1 MKKMFVLWGALAL
14 LTAACSNE
22 ESQEVSFSPLVLT
35 AQQEGGE
42 ATRTSLSGKEVH
54 WSAGDKVAAFVSNVA
69 HTSTATEILS
79 PKSARFTF
87 SDLAADA
94 AVQYAV
100 YPASA
105 AVGLVG
111 DAITV
116 TVPTEQTAVA
126 GSFAEGSAVA
136 IAKGGSSTLGFKNV
150 CGFLAFT
157 INADG
162 VQSVHIYA
170 NEKMTGTAN
179 VIWNN
184 GNPTVSAFG
193 TFAYTGVKLT
203 GPFTKGATYYAAV
216 FPGSYTGLTLKLT
229 HSNGYVST
237 YTNSNKLTISRKDN
251 VVIARNLVL
260 RTPVSGT
267 WFEKDPATIGS
278 DVPVIIVGK
287 VGNDYR
293 LISNANT
300 HTDTGDVSPSAATT
314 ATVSGSTVT
323 DVDAEFKWN
332 LSTTDS
338 KFTFYPAGVNKRWLN
353 CQATSESASQTCM
366 AVDNESY
373 FKRRFFIWDATGHL
387 VTSDGYD
394 ARYLSY
400 NNDLWCGE
408 TFPTSA
414 SYPAA
419 VFSFYVQV
427 PSETGSDNQG
437 GGNTPPSGGG
447 NEND

>member
-35 AQQEGGE
+35 ALQEGE
-42 ATRTSLSGKEVH
+42 ATRTSLSGTEVH

-69 HTSTATEILS
+69 HTSTATDIVS
-79 PKSARFTF
+79 AKSARFTF

-94 AVQYAV
+94 VVQYAV
-100 YPASA
+100 YPAA
-105 AVGLVG
+105 AAERLVG
-111 DAITV
+111 ESVVTV

-157 INADG
+157 IDADG

-170 NEKMTGTAN
+170 NEKMTGTAEVN
-179 VIWNN
+179 WND

-193 TFAYTGVKLT
+193 TFAYTGVKLK

-229 HSNGYVST
+229 HSDGYVST
-237 YTNSNKLTISRKDN
+237 YTNSNTLTINRKDN
-251 VVIARNLVL
+251 VVIAKDLSL
-260 RTPVSGT
+260 RTPTKGT
-267 WFEKDPATIGS
+267 WFEKAPATIGS

-287 VGNDYR
+287 VGGSYR
-293 LISNANT
+293 LISNADT
-300 HTDTGDVSPSAATT
+300 HTDTGDASPSAATT

-323 DVDAEFKWN
+323 TNVADGFKWN
-332 LSTTDS
+332 LLTTDG
-338 KFTFYPAGVNKRWLN
+338 KFTLYPAGVNTRWLN
-353 CQATSESASQTCM
+353 CQTDHESASQTCM
-366 AVDNESY
+366 AVSDESY

-387 VTSDGYD
+387 VTSDRYD

-408 TFPTSA
+408 TFPA
-414 SYPAA
+414 STDYPAA
-419 VFSFYVQV
+419 VFSFYVKV
-427 PSETGSDNQG
+427 P
-437 GGNTPPSGGG
+437 
-447 NEND
+447 

>member
-1 MKKMFVLWGALAL
+1 MKKMFVLWGVLAL
-14 LTAACSNE
+14 LAAACSNE
-22 ESQEVSFSPLVLT
+22 ESQKASYSPLVLT

-42 ATRTSLSGKEVH
+42 ATRTSLSGTEVH
-54 WSAGDKVAAFVSNVA
+54 WSAGDNVAAFVSNVA

-79 PKSARFTF
+79 AKSARFTF

-94 AVQYAV
+94 VVQYAV
-100 YPASA
+100 YPAA
-105 AVGLVG
+105 AAERLVG
-111 DAITV
+111 ESVVTV

-170 NEKMTGTAN
+170 NEKMTGTAEVN
-179 VIWNN
+179 WNS

-203 GPFTKGATYYAAV
+203 GPFTKGETYYAAV
-216 FPGSYTGLTLKLT
+216 FPGNYTGLTLKLT
-229 HSNGYVST
+229 HSDGYVST
-237 YTNSNKLTISRKDN
+237 YTNSNTLTISRKDN
-251 VVIARNLVL
+251 VVIAKALSL
-260 RTPVSGT
+260 RTPTSGT
-267 WFEKDPATIGS
+267 WFEKAPATIGS

-287 VGNDYR
+287 VGGSYR
-293 LISNANT
+293 LISNA
-300 HTDTGDVSPSAATT
+300 DTGDSSPSAATT

-323 DVDAEFKWN
+323 DVTDGFKWN
-332 LSTTDS
+332 LSTTDG
-338 KFTFYPAGVNKRWLN
+338 KFTLYPAGNNERWLH
-353 CQATSESASQTCM
+353 CHTTKESGSQTCM
-366 AVDNESY
+366 AVYNDND
-373 FKRRFFIWDATGHL
+373 FDRRFFIWDATGHL

-408 TFPTSA
+408 TFPTSGD
-414 SYPAA
+414 YPAA
-419 VFSFYVQV
+419 VFSFYVEV
-427 PSETGSDNQG
+427 P
-437 GGNTPPSGGG
+437 
-447 NEND
+447 

>member
-42 ATRTSLSGKEVH
+42 ATRTSLSGTEVH
-54 WSAGDKVAAFVSNVA
+54 WSAGDNVAAFVSNVA

-79 PKSARFTF
+79 AKSARFTF

-94 AVQYAV
+94 VVQYAV

-111 DAITV
+111 ESVVTV

-136 IAKGGSSTLGFKNV
+136 IAKGGSSPLGFKNV

-170 NEKMTGTAN
+170 NEKMTGTADVN
-179 VIWNN
+179 WNS
-184 GNPTVSAFG
+184 GNPTVDAFKN
-193 TFAYTGVKLT
+193 FAYTGIKLT
-203 GPFTKGATYYAAV
+203 GPFTKGAIYYAAV
-216 FPGSYTGLTLKLT
+216 FPGTYTGLTLKLT
-229 HSNGYVST
+229 HSDGYVST
-237 YTNSNKLTISRKDN
+237 YTNSNTLTISRKDN
-251 VVIARNLVL
+251 VVIAKDLSL
-260 RTPVSGT
+260 RTPASGT
-267 WFEKDPATIGS
+267 WFEKAPATIGS
-278 DVPVIIVGK
+278 DVPVIVVGK

-293 LISNANT
+293 LISNA
-300 HTDTGDVSPSAATT
+300 DTGELSSPSAANT

-323 DVDAEFKWN
+323 DVADDFKWN
-332 LSTTDS
+332 LSTTDG
-338 KFTFYPAGVNKRWLN
+338 KFTLYPAGVNTRWLN
-353 CQATSESASQTCM
+353 CQTITESASQTCM
-366 AVDNESY
+366 AVSNYSN
-373 FKRRFFIWDATGHL
+373 FNRRFFIWDAAGHL
-387 VTSDGYD
+387 VTSDGYKD
-394 ARYLSY
+394 RYLSY
-400 NNDLWCGE
+400 KDGLWCGE
-408 TFPTSA
+408 TFPTSTD
-414 SYPAA
+414 YPAA
-419 VFSFYVQV
+419 VFSFYVKV
-427 PSETGSDNQG
+427 P
-437 GGNTPPSGGG
+437 
-447 NEND
+447 

>member
-35 AQQEGGE
+35 ALQEGGE
-42 ATRTSLSGKEVH
+42 TTRTSLSGTKGTEVH
-54 WSAGDKVAAFVSNVA
+54 WSAGDNVAAFVSNEA
-69 HTSTATEILS
+69 HTSTATDIVS
-79 PKSARFTF
+79 AKSARFTF

-100 YPASA
+100 YPAAA
-105 AVGLVG
+105 AVGLAG

-170 NEKMTGTAN
+170 NEKMTGTADVN
-179 VIWNN
+179 WSS
-184 GNPTVSAFG
+184 GNPTVKTFK

-203 GPFTKGATYYAAV
+203 GPFTKGATYYASV
-216 FPGSYTGLTLKLT
+216 FPGTYTGLTLKLT

-237 YTNSNKLTISRKDN
+237 YTNSNPLTVSRKDN

-260 RTPVSGT
+260 RTPVKGT
-267 WFEKDPATIGS
+267 WFEKAPATIGS
-278 DVPVIIVGK
+278 GVPVIIVGK
-287 VGNDYR
+287 VGGSYR
-293 LISNANT
+293 LISNA
-300 HTDTGDVSPSAATT
+300 DTGDSSSPSAATT

-323 DVDAEFKWN
+323 NVAAEFKWN
-332 LSTTDS
+332 LSITDG
-338 KFTFYPAGVNKRWLN
+338 KFTFYPNGVNTRWLN
-353 CQATSESASQTCM
+353 CQTTSGSDSQTCM
-366 AVDNESY
+366 GVSDESY
-373 FKRRFFIWDATGHL
+373 FNRRFFIWDAAGHL

-400 NNDLWCGE
+400 SNGLWCGE
-408 TFPTSA
+408 TFPA
-414 SYPAA
+414 SGDYPAA
-419 VFSFYVQV
+419 VFSFYVKA
-427 PSETGSDNQG
+427 P
-437 GGNTPPSGGG
+437 
-447 NEND
+447 

>member
-42 ATRTSLSGKEVH
+42 ATRTSLHTTEVH
-54 WSAGDKVAAFVSNVA
+54 WSAGDNVAAFVSNVA

-79 PKSARFTF
+79 AKSARFTF

-94 AVQYAV
+94 VVQYAV

-111 DAITV
+111 ESVVTV

-170 NEKMTGTAN
+170 NEKMTGTADVN
-179 VIWNN
+179 WNS
-184 GNPTVSAFG
+184 GNPTVDAFKN
-193 TFAYTGVKLT
+193 FAYTGVKLT

-216 FPGSYTGLTLKLT
+216 FPGNYTGLTLKLT
-229 HSNGYVST
+229 HSDGYVSS
-237 YTNSNKLTISRKDN
+237 YTNSNTLTISRKDN
-251 VVIARNLVL
+251 VVIAKNLSL
-260 RTPVSGT
+260 RTPASGT
-267 WFEKDPATIGS
+267 WFEKAPATIGS
-278 DVPVIIVGK
+278 DVPIIVVGK

-293 LISNANT
+293 LISNA
-300 HTDTGDVSPSAATT
+300 DTGDSSPSAATT

-323 DVDAEFKWN
+323 DVTNGFKWN
-332 LSTTDS
+332 LSTTDG
-338 KFTFYPAGVNKRWLN
+338 KFTLYPAGVNTRWLN
-353 CQATSESASQTCM
+353 CQTIKESGSQTCM
-366 AVDNESY
+366 SVSDDSNDSY
-373 FKRRFFIWDATGHL
+373 FDRRFFIWDATGHL
-387 VTSDGYD
+387 VTSDGYRG
-394 ARYLSY
+394 RYLSY
-400 NNDLWCGE
+400 KDGLWCGE
-408 TFPTSA
+408 TFPA
-414 SYPAA
+414 SGDYPAA
-419 VFSFYVQV
+419 VFSFYVKV
-427 PSETGSDNQG
+427 P
-437 GGNTPPSGGG
+437 
-447 NEND
+447 

>member
-35 AQQEGGE
+35 ALQEGGE
-42 ATRTSLSGKEVH
+42 ATRTSLSGTEVH
-54 WSAGDKVAAFVSNVA
+54 WSAGDNVAAFVSNVA

-79 PKSARFTF
+79 AKSARFTF

-94 AVQYAV
+94 VVQYAV
-100 YPASA
+100 YPAA
-105 AVGLVG
+105 AAERLVG
-111 DAITV
+111 ESVVTV

-170 NEKMTGTAN
+170 NEKMTGTAEVN
-179 VIWNN
+179 WNS
-184 GNPTVSAFG
+184 GDPTVSAFG

-216 FPGSYTGLTLKLT
+216 FPGTYTGLTLKLT
-229 HSNGYVST
+229 HSDGYVST
-237 YTNSNKLTISRKDN
+237 YTNSKTLTISRKDN
-251 VVIARNLVL
+251 VVIARDLSL

-267 WFEKDPATIGS
+267 WFEKAPATIGP

-287 VGNDYR
+287 VGGSYR
-293 LISNANT
+293 LISNA
-300 HTDTGDVSPSAATT
+300 DTGDSSPSAATT

-332 LSTTDS
+332 LSTTDG
-338 KFTFYPAGVNKRWLN
+338 KFTLYPNGVNTRWLN
-353 CQATSESASQTCM
+353 CQTISGEGSQTCM
-366 AVDNESY
+366 AVDSNPN
-373 FKRRFFIWDATGHL
+373 RRFFIWDATGHL
-387 VTSDGYD
+387 VVTSDSYRD
-394 ARYLSY
+394 RYLSY
-400 NNDLWCGE
+400 RNGLWCGE
-408 TFPTSA
+408 TFPA
-414 SYPAA
+414 SDVYPAA
-419 VFSFYVQV
+419 VFSFYVKV
-427 PSETGSDNQG
+427 P
-437 GGNTPPSGGG
+437 
-447 NEND
+447 

>member
-42 ATRTSLSGKEVH
+42 ATRTSLSGTEVH
-54 WSAGDKVAAFVSNVA
+54 WSAGDNVAAFVSNVA

-79 PKSARFTF
+79 AKSARFTF

-94 AVQYAV
+94 VVQYAV
-100 YPASA
+100 YPAA
-105 AVGLVG
+105 AAAGLAG
-111 DAITV
+111 DVITV

-136 IAKGGSSTLGFKNV
+136 IAQGGSSTLGFKNV

-157 INADG
+157 INADD

-170 NEKMTGTAN
+170 NEKMTGTADIN
-179 VIWNN
+179 WNS
-184 GNPTVSAFG
+184 GDPTVSAFG

-203 GPFTKGATYYAAV
+203 GPFIKGATYYAAV
-216 FPGSYTGLTLKLT
+216 FPGTYTGLTLKLT
-229 HSNGYVST
+229 HSDGYVST
-237 YTNSNKLTISRKDN
+237 YTNSNTLTVSRKDN

-267 WFEKDPATIGS
+267 WFEKTPATIGS
-278 DVPVIIVGK
+278 GVPVIIVGK
-287 VGNDYR
+287 VGGSYR
-293 LISNANT
+293 LISNA
-300 HTDTGDVSPSAATT
+300 DTGASSSPSAATT

-323 DVDAEFKWN
+323 DVDDSFDGYKWN
-332 LSTTDS
+332 LSTTDG
-338 KFTFYPAGVNKRWLN
+338 KFTLYPAGVNTRWLN
-353 CQATSESASQTCM
+353 CQATSGSASQTCM

-373 FKRRFFIWDATGHL
+373 FKRRFFIWDAAGHL
-387 VTSDGYD
+387 VTSDSYD

-400 NNDLWCGE
+400 NNGLWCGE
-408 TFPTSA
+408 TFPA
-414 SYPAA
+414 STVYPAA
-419 VFSFYVQV
+419 VFSFYVKV
-427 PSETGSDNQG
+427 P
-437 GGNTPPSGGG
+437 
-447 NEND
+447 

>member
-42 ATRTSLSGKEVH
+42 ATRTSLHTTEVH
-54 WSAGDKVAAFVSNVA
+54 WSAGDNVAAFVSNVA

-79 PKSARFTF
+79 AKSARFTF

-94 AVQYAV
+94 VVQYAV

-111 DAITV
+111 ESVVTV

-157 INADG
+157 INADD

-170 NEKMTGTAN
+170 NEKMTGTADVN
-179 VIWNN
+179 WNS
-184 GNPTVSAFG
+184 GNPTVSAFKP
-193 TFAYTGVKLT
+193 FAYTGVKLT
-203 GPFTKGATYYAAV
+203 GPFTKGAIYYAAV
-216 FPGSYTGLTLKLT
+216 FPGTYTGLTLKLT
-229 HSNGYVST
+229 HSDGYVST
-237 YTNSNKLTISRKDN
+237 YTNSNTLTISRKDN
-251 VVIARNLVL
+251 VVIAKDLSL
-260 RTPVSGT
+260 RIPASGT
-267 WFEKDPATIGS
+267 WFEKAPATIGS

-293 LISNANT
+293 LIANA
-300 HTDTGDVSPSAATT
+300 DTGDSSPSAATT
-314 ATVSGSTVT
+314 TTVSGSTVT
-323 DVDAEFKWN
+323 DVADGFKWN
-332 LSTTDS
+332 LSTTDG
-338 KFTFYPAGVNKRWLN
+338 KFTLYPAGDHTRWLN
-353 CQATSESASQTCM
+353 CQNKSESGGQTCM
-366 AVDNESY
+366 SVSDDSY
-373 FKRRFFIWDATGHL
+373 YKRRFFIWDATGHL
-387 VTSDGYD
+387 VTSDNYRD
-394 ARYLSY
+394 RYLSY

-408 TFPTSA
+408 TFPTSGD
-414 SYPAA
+414 YPAA
-419 VFSFYVQV
+419 VFSFYVKV
-427 PSETGSDNQG
+427 P
-437 GGNTPPSGGG
+437 
-447 NEND
+447 

>member
-35 AQQEGGE
+35 ALQEGGE
-42 ATRTSLSGKEVH
+42 ATRTSLSGTEVH
-54 WSAGDKVAAFVSNVA
+54 WSAGDNVAAFVSNVA

-79 PKSARFTF
+79 AKSARFTF

-94 AVQYAV
+94 VVQYAV
-100 YPASA
+100 YPAA
-105 AVGLVG
+105 AAERLVG
-111 DAITV
+111 ESVVTV

-170 NEKMTGTAN
+170 NEKMTGTAEVN
-179 VIWNN
+179 WNS
-184 GNPTVSAFG
+184 GDPTVSAFG

-216 FPGSYTGLTLKLT
+216 FPGTYTGLTLKLT
-229 HSNGYVST
+229 HSDGYVST
-237 YTNSNKLTISRKDN
+237 YTNSKTLTISRKDN
-251 VVIARNLVL
+251 VVIARDLSL

-267 WFEKDPATIGS
+267 WFEKAPATIGP

-287 VGNDYR
+287 VGGSYR
-293 LISNANT
+293 LISNA
-300 HTDTGDVSPSAATT
+300 DTGASSSPSAATT

-332 LSTTDS
+332 LSTTDG
-338 KFTFYPAGVNKRWLN
+338 KFTLYPAGDHTRWLH
-353 CQATSESASQTCM
+353 CHTTKESGSQTCM
-366 AVDNESY
+366 SVNNDSY
-373 FKRRFFIWDATGHL
+373 INRRFFTWDAAGHL
-387 VTSDGYD
+387 VTSDSNKD
-394 ARYLSY
+394 RYLSY
-400 NNDLWCGE
+400 SNGLWCGE
-408 TFPTSA
+408 TFPA
-414 SYPAA
+414 SDVYPAA
-419 VFSFYVQV
+419 VFSFYVEV
-427 PSETGSDNQG
+427 P
-437 GGNTPPSGGG
+437 
-447 NEND
+447 

>member
-42 ATRTSLSGKEVH
+42 ATRTSLSGTEVH
-54 WSAGDKVAAFVSNVA
+54 WSAGDNVAAFVSNVA

-79 PKSARFTF
+79 AKSARFTF

-94 AVQYAV
+94 VVQYAV
-100 YPASA
+100 YPAAA

-111 DAITV
+111 ESVVTV

-170 NEKMTGTAN
+170 NEKMTGTAEVN
-179 VIWNN
+179 WNS
-184 GNPTVSAFG
+184 GDPTVSAFG

-216 FPGSYTGLTLKLT
+216 FPGTYTGLTLKLT
-229 HSNGYVST
+229 HSDGYVST
-237 YTNSNKLTISRKDN
+237 YTNSNTLTISRKDN
-251 VVIARNLVL
+251 VVIAKDLVL
-260 RTPVSGT
+260 RTPASGT
-267 WFEKDPATIGS
+267 WFEKAPATIGS
-278 DVPVIIVGK
+278 DVPVIVVGK
-287 VGNDYR
+287 VGGSYR
-293 LISNANT
+293 LISNA
-300 HTDTGDVSPSAATT
+300 DTGDSSPSAATT

-323 DVDAEFKWN
+323 DVDDGFKWN
-332 LSTTDS
+332 LSTTDG
-338 KFTFYPAGVNKRWLN
+338 KFTLYPAGDHTRWLN
-353 CQATSESASQTCM
+353 CQTKFESGSQTCM
-366 AVDNESY
+366 SVSDDSY
-373 FKRRFFIWDATGHL
+373 LNRRFFIWDATGHL
-387 VTSDGYD
+387 VTSDDYKD
-394 ARYLSY
+394 RYLSY
-400 NNDLWCGE
+400 KDGLWCGE
-408 TFPTSA
+408 TFPTSTG
-414 SYPAA
+414 YPAA
-419 VFSFYVQV
+419 VFSFYVEV
-427 PSETGSDNQG
+427 P
-437 GGNTPPSGGG
+437 
-447 NEND
+447 

>member
-35 AQQEGGE
+35 ALQEGGE
-42 ATRTSLSGKEVH
+42 ATRTSLSGTEVH
-54 WSAGDKVAAFVSNVA
+54 WSAGDNVAAFVSNVA

-79 PKSARFTF
+79 AKSARFTF

-94 AVQYAV
+94 VVQYAV
-100 YPASA
+100 YPAA
-105 AVGLVG
+105 AAERLVG
-111 DAITV
+111 ESVVTV

-170 NEKMTGTAN
+170 NEKMTGTAEVN
-179 VIWNN
+179 WNS
-184 GNPTVSAFG
+184 GDPTVSAFG

-216 FPGSYTGLTLKLT
+216 FPGTYTGLTLKLT
-229 HSNGYVST
+229 HSDGYVST
-237 YTNSNKLTISRKDN
+237 YTNSKTLTISRKDN
-251 VVIARNLVL
+251 VVIAKDLSL

-267 WFEKDPATIGS
+267 WFEKAPATIGS

-287 VGNDYR
+287 VGGSYR
-293 LISNANT
+293 LISNA
-300 HTDTGDVSPSAATT
+300 DTGASSSPSAATT

-323 DVDAEFKWN
+323 DVAAEFKWN
-332 LSTTDS
+332 LSTTDG
-338 KFTFYPAGVNKRWLN
+338 KFTLYPAGDHTHWLN
-353 CQATSESASQTCM
+353 CQTTKESGSQTCM
-366 AVDNESY
+366 SVNNDSY
-373 FKRRFFIWDATGHL
+373 INRRFFTWDAAGHL
-387 VTSDGYD
+387 VTSDSNKD
-394 ARYLSY
+394 RYLSY
-400 NNDLWCGE
+400 RNGLWCGE
-408 TFPTSA
+408 TFPA
-414 SYPAA
+414 SDVYPAA
-419 VFSFYVQV
+419 VFSFYVLV
-427 PSETGSDNQG
+427 P
-437 GGNTPPSGGG
+437 
-447 NEND
+447 

>member
-1 MKKMFVLWGALAL
+1 MKKMLVLWGALAL

-22 ESQEVSFSPLVLT
+22 ESQKVAYSPLVLT

-42 ATRTSLSGKEVH
+42 ATRTSLSGTEVR
-54 WSAGDKVAAFVSNVA
+54 WSAGDNVAAFVSNVA
-69 HTSTATEILS
+69 HTSTAAEILS
-79 PKSARFTF
+79 AKSARFTF

-94 AVQYAV
+94 VVQYAV
-100 YPASA
+100 YPAA
-105 AVGLVG
+105 AAGGLAG
-111 DAITV
+111 DDITV

-136 IAKGGSSTLGFKNV
+136 IAKGGSSTLEFKNV

-157 INADG
+157 INADD

-170 NEKMTGTAN
+170 NEKMTGAAD

-184 GNPTVSAFG
+184 GNPTVSAFK

-237 YTNSNKLTISRKDN
+237 YTNSNTLTVSRKDN

-267 WFEKDPATIGS
+267 WFEKTPATIDT

-287 VGNDYR
+287 VGGSYR
-293 LISNANT
+293 LIANA
-300 HTDTGDVSPSAATT
+300 DTGELSSPSAATT
-314 ATVSGSTVT
+314 ATVTGSTVT
-323 DVDAEFKWN
+323 DVDDGFKWN
-332 LSTTDS
+332 LSTTDG
-338 KFTFYPAGVNKRWLN
+338 KFTLYPNGDHTRWLH
-353 CQATSESASQTCM
+353 CHTIKDSGSQTCM
-366 AVDNESY
+366 AVHNDSEFN
-373 FKRRFFIWDATGHL
+373 RRFFTWDAAGHL
-387 VTSDGYD
+387 VTSDSYRD
-394 ARYLSY
+394 RYLSY
-400 NNDLWCGE
+400 SNGLWCGE
-408 TFPTSA
+408 TFPA
-414 SYPAA
+414 STDYPAA
-419 VFSFYVQV
+419 VFSFYVKV
-427 PSETGSDNQG
+427 P
-437 GGNTPPSGGG
+437 
-447 NEND
+447 

>member
-42 ATRTSLSGKEVH
+42 ATRTSLHTTEVH
-54 WSAGDKVAAFVSNVA
+54 WSAGDNVAAFVGNVA

-79 PKSARFTF
+79 AKSARFTF

-94 AVQYAV
+94 VVQYAV
-100 YPASA
+100 YPAAA

-111 DAITV
+111 ESVVTV

-170 NEKMTGTAN
+170 NEKMTGTADVN
-179 VIWNN
+179 WNS
-184 GNPTVSAFG
+184 GNPTVSAFK

-216 FPGSYTGLTLKLT
+216 FPGTYTGLTLKLT
-229 HSNGYVST
+229 HSDGYVST
-237 YTNSNKLTISRKDN
+237 YTNSNTLTISRKDN
-251 VVIARNLVL
+251 VVIAKDLSL
-260 RTPVSGT
+260 RTPASGT
-267 WFEKDPATIGS
+267 WFEKAPATIGS

-287 VGNDYR
+287 VGNEYR
-293 LISNANT
+293 LISNA
-300 HTDTGDVSPSAATT
+300 DTNDQSPSAATT

-323 DVDAEFKWN
+323 TNVADDFKWN
-332 LSTTDS
+332 LSTTDG
-338 KFTFYPAGVNKRWLN
+338 KFTLYPAGVNTRWLN
-353 CQATSESASQTCM
+353 CQTKKESGSQTCM
-366 AVDNESY
+366 SVSDDSY
-373 FKRRFFIWDATGHL
+373 FNRRFFIWDATGHL
-387 VTSDGYD
+387 VTSDNYRD
-394 ARYLSY
+394 RYLSY
-400 NNDLWCGE
+400 NNDMWCGE
-408 TFPTSA
+408 TFPTSGD
-414 SYPAA
+414 YPAA
-419 VFSFYVQV
+419 VFSFYVKV
-427 PSETGSDNQG
+427 P
-437 GGNTPPSGGG
+437 
-447 NEND
+447 

>member
-1 MKKMFVLWGALAL
+1 MKKMLVLWGALAL

-22 ESQEVSFSPLVLT
+22 ESQKVAYSPLVLT

-42 ATRTSLSGKEVH
+42 ATRTSLSGTEVR
-54 WSAGDKVAAFVSNVA
+54 WSAGDNVAAFVSSEA
-69 HTSTATEILS
+69 HTSTAAEILS
-79 PKSARFTF
+79 AKSARFTF

-94 AVQYAV
+94 VVQYAV
-100 YPASA
+100 YPAA
-105 AVGLVG
+105 AAGGLAG
-111 DAITV
+111 DDITV

-136 IAKGGSSTLGFKNV
+136 IAKGGSSTLEFKNV

-157 INADG
+157 INADD

-170 NEKMTGTAN
+170 NEKMTGEAD
-179 VIWNN
+179 VIWNS
-184 GNPTVSAFG
+184 GNPTVSAFK

-237 YTNSNKLTISRKDN
+237 YTNSNTLTVSRKDN

-267 WFEKDPATIGS
+267 WFEKTPATIGP

-287 VGNDYR
+287 VGGSYR
-293 LISNANT
+293 LIANANT
-300 HTDTGDVSPSAATT
+300 TGDTSPSAATT

-323 DVDAEFKWN
+323 DVDDGFKWN
-332 LSTTDS
+332 LSTTEG
-338 KFTFYPAGVNKRWLN
+338 KFTLYPAGDNTRWLN
-353 CQATSESASQTCM
+353 CLTISESANQTCM
-366 AVDNESY
+366 SVNNDSY
-373 FKRRFFIWDATGHL
+373 LNRRFFIWDAAGHL
-387 VTSDGYD
+387 VTSDSYD
-394 ARYLSY
+394 DRYLSY
-400 NNDLWCGE
+400 HEGLWCGE
-408 TFPTSA
+408 TFPA
-414 SYPAA
+414 SGDYPAA

-427 PSETGSDNQG
+427 P
-437 GGNTPPSGGG
+437 
-447 NEND
+447 

>member
-1 MKKMFVLWGALAL
+1 MKKMFVLWGVLAL

-22 ESQEVSFSPLVLT
+22 ESQKVSYSPLVLT

-42 ATRTSLSGKEVH
+42 ATRTSLSGTEVR
-54 WSAGDKVAAFVSNVA
+54 WSAGDNVAAFVSSEA

-79 PKSARFTF
+79 AKSARFTF

-94 AVQYAV
+94 VVQYAV

-111 DAITV
+111 ESVVTV

-136 IAKGGSSTLGFKNV
+136 IAKGGSSTLEFKNV

-170 NEKMTGTAN
+170 NEKMTGTAD
-179 VIWNN
+179 VSWNS
-184 GNPTVSAFG
+184 GNPTVSAFKN
-193 TFAYTGVKLT
+193 FAYTGVKLT

-216 FPGSYTGLTLKLT
+216 FPGTYTGLTLKLT

-237 YTNSNKLTISRKDN
+237 YTNSNTLTVSRKDN
-251 VVIARNLVL
+251 VVIAKNLSL
-260 RTPVSGT
+260 RTPASGT
-267 WFEKDPATIGS
+267 WFEKAPATIGS

-293 LISNANT
+293 LISNA
-300 HTDTGDVSPSAATT
+300 DTGDSSPSAATT

-323 DVDAEFKWN
+323 DVTDGFKWN
-332 LSTTDS
+332 LSTTDG
-338 KFTFYPAGVNKRWLN
+338 KFTLYPAGNNERWLHCHTISGSGN
-353 CQATSESASQTCM
+353 QKCM
-366 AVDNESY
+366 AVHNDSEFN
-373 FKRRFFIWDATGHL
+373 RRFFTWDAAGHL
-387 VTSDGYD
+387 VTSDSYD

-408 TFPTSA
+408 TFPA
-414 SYPAA
+414 STVYPAA

-427 PSETGSDNQG
+427 P
-437 GGNTPPSGGG
+437 
-447 NEND
+447 

>member
-1 MKKMFVLWGALAL
+1 MKKMFVLWGVLAL
-14 LTAACSNE
+14 LAAACSNE
-22 ESQEVSFSPLVLT
+22 ESQKASYSPLVLT

-42 ATRTSLSGKEVH
+42 ATRTSLSGTEVR
-54 WSAGDKVAAFVSNVA
+54 WSAGDNVAAFVSNVK
-69 HTSTATEILS
+69 HTSTAAEILS
-79 PKSARFTF
+79 AKSARFTF

-94 AVQYAV
+94 VVQYAV
-100 YPASA
+100 YPAA
-105 AVGLVG
+105 AAGGLAG
-111 DAITV
+111 DDITV

-136 IAKGGSSTLGFKNV
+136 IAKGGSSTLEFKNV

-157 INADG
+157 INADD

-170 NEKMTGTAN
+170 NEKMTGEAD
-179 VIWNN
+179 VIWNS
-184 GNPTVSAFG
+184 GNPTVSAFK

-237 YTNSNKLTISRKDN
+237 YTNSNTLTVSRKDN

-267 WFEKDPATIGS
+267 WFEKTPATIGP

-287 VGNDYR
+287 VGGSYR
-293 LISNANT
+293 LIANANT
-300 HTDTGDVSPSAATT
+300 TGDTSPSAATT

-323 DVDAEFKWN
+323 DVAAEFKWN
-332 LSTTDS
+332 LSTTEG
-338 KFTFYPAGVNKRWLN
+338 KFTLYPAGDHTRWLN
-353 CQATSESASQTCM
+353 CQTTSESASQTCM
-366 AVDNESY
+366 SVNNDSY
-373 FKRRFFIWDATGHL
+373 YNRRFFTWDAAGHL
-387 VTSDGYD
+387 VTSDSYRD
-394 ARYLSY
+394 RYLSY
-400 NNDLWCGE
+400 SNGLWCGE
-408 TFPTSA
+408 TFPA
-414 SYPAA
+414 SDVYPAA

-427 PSETGSDNQG
+427 P
-437 GGNTPPSGGG
+437 
-447 NEND
+447 

>member
-35 AQQEGGE
+35 ALQEGE
-42 ATRTSLSGKEVH
+42 ATRTSLSGTEVH
-54 WSAGDKVAAFVSNVA
+54 WSAGDKVAAFVSNEA
-69 HTSTATEILS
+69 HTSTATDIVS
-79 PKSARFTF
+79 AKSARFTF

-94 AVQYAV
+94 VVQYAV
-100 YPASA
+100 YPAAA
-105 AVGLVG
+105 AVGLAG

-179 VIWNN
+179 VNWNS

-216 FPGSYTGLTLKLT
+216 FPGTYTGLTLKLT
-229 HSNGYVST
+229 HSDGYVST
-237 YTNSNKLTISRKDN
+237 YTNSNTLTISRKAN
-251 VVIARNLVL
+251 VVIARDLSL

-267 WFEKDPATIGS
+267 WFEKAPATIGP

-287 VGNDYR
+287 VGGSYR
-293 LISNANT
+293 LISNA
-300 HTDTGDVSPSAATT
+300 DTGDSSPSAATT

-323 DVDAEFKWN
+323 DVPAEFKWN
-332 LSTTDS
+332 LSTTDG
-338 KFTFYPAGVNKRWLN
+338 KFTLYPNGVNTRWLHCHTISGSGN
-353 CQATSESASQTCM
+353 QDKCM
-366 AVDNESY
+366 AVHNDSEFN
-373 FKRRFFIWDATGHL
+373 RRFFIWDAAGHL
-387 VTSDGYD
+387 VTSDTYKD
-394 ARYLSY
+394 RYLSY
-400 NNDLWCGE
+400 RNGLWCGE
-408 TFPTSA
+408 TFPA
-414 SYPAA
+414 STDYPAA
-419 VFSFYVQV
+419 VFSFYVEVQ
-427 PSETGSDNQG
+427 
-437 GGNTPPSGGG
+437 
-447 NEND
+447 

>member
-35 AQQEGGE
+35 AQQEGE
-42 ATRTSLSGKEVH
+42 ATRTSLSGTEVH
-54 WSAGDKVAAFVSNVA
+54 WSAGDNVAAFVSNVA

-79 PKSARFTF
+79 AKSARFTF

-94 AVQYAV
+94 VVQYAV
-100 YPASA
+100 YPAAA

-111 DAITV
+111 ESVVTV

-179 VIWNN
+179 VNWND

-216 FPGSYTGLTLKLT
+216 FPGTYTGLTLKLT

-237 YTNSNKLTISRKDN
+237 YTNSNTLTISRKDN
-251 VVIARNLVL
+251 VVIARDLSL

-267 WFEKDPATIGS
+267 WFEKDPAKIGS
-278 DVPVIIVGK
+278 GVPVIIVGK
-287 VGNDYR
+287 VGGSYR
-293 LISNANT
+293 LISNA
-300 HTDTGDVSPSAATT
+300 DTGDSSPSAATT

-323 DVDAEFKWN
+323 DVTAEFKWK
-332 LSTTDS
+332 LSRTDG
-338 KFTFYPAGVNKRWLN
+338 KFTFYPAGNNERWLH
-353 CQATSESASQTCM
+353 CHTTKESGSQTCM
-366 AVDNESY
+366 AVYNDND
-373 FKRRFFIWDATGHL
+373 FDRRFFIWDAAGHL
-387 VTSDGYD
+387 VTSDSYRD
-394 ARYLSY
+394 RYLSY
-400 NNDLWCGE
+400 SNGLWCGE
-408 TFPTSA
+408 TFPTSGD
-414 SYPAA
+414 YPAA
-419 VFSFYVQV
+419 VFSFYVEV
-427 PSETGSDNQG
+427 P
-437 GGNTPPSGGG
+437 
-447 NEND
+447 